1 MDLKQKIFNSPM
13 TGFQWLVVAL
23 AVMLNM
29 LDGFDVLAIAFTA
42 KSIKS
47 ELGLTGAQ
55 IGSLISAGT
64 VGMMAGSF
72 TLGPLADK
80 LGRRPVLILSTVLS
94 AIGMLM
100 TYFSHSVAAIAF
112 SRVITGIGVG
122 GILPCTNVIV
132 SEYANK
138 KWRGLAIAIYASGF
152 GIGATLGGISAV
164 SLQAQY
170 GWRAVFLVGAGLT
183 MFAFVALLTLLPES
197 VEFLLNKQPENA
209 KARLDKI
216 AAKIGIADD
225 WTFSVQAAT
234 KQQKV
239 SFLRLFEKDNIR
251 TTLLIWLAFVAVTS
265 SYYFISSWTPALLEE
280 AGMQKTQSQTV
291 GMAIAIGGAAGSL
304 LFGFLVSR
312 WDARRVLLAF
322 TVLSAVSVCV
332 FVVTTSITLSLAL
345 VLAIGLGALANGCI
359 TGLYTINP
367 TLYDTDF
374 RSTGVSVAIGVGR
387 VGAMASPVLV
397 GFLLDDGWQKNQL
410 YYGAAI
416 IFILATIAVGALKQ
430 KQ

>member
-280 AGMQKTQSQTV
+280 AGMQNPKPNR
-291 GMAIAIGGAAGSL
+291 GHGDCDWRC
-304 LFGFLVSR
+304 SR
-312 WDARRVLLAF
+312 
-322 TVLSAVSVCV
+322 
-332 FVVTTSITLSLAL
+332 FVV
-345 VLAIGLGALANGCI
+345 VRFLGEPLGRASCVVGVYRVVCRFRLRVCGN
-359 TGLYTINP
+359 
-367 TLYDTDF
+367 DF
-374 RSTGVSVAIGVGR
+374 HHIEFGVGAGNCVGR
-387 VGAMASPVLV
+387 VGK
-397 GFLLDDGWQKNQL
+397 WL
-410 YYGAAI
+410 YHRSI
-416 IFILATIAVGALKQ
+416 HHQPDFV
-430 KQ
+430 